1 MALAFYSS
9 RHGFDEPTAAKQDD
23 DRQRDDPR

>member
-9 RHGFDEPTAAKQDD
+9 RAGFDEPTAPKQDD